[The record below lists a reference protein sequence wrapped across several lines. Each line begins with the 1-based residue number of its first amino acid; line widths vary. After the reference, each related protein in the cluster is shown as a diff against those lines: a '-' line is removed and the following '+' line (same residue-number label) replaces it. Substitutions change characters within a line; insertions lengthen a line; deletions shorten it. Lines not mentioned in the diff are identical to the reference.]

1 MSDGKVNILLVDDQ
15 QSKLLTYEAI
25 LRELGENLLTA
36 NSAREALE
44 KLLKNE
50 IAVILVDVYMPET
63 DGFELAKMIR
73 EHPRFQKTAI
83 IFISAVLL
91 NEVDR
96 LRGYEMGAVDYVP
109 VPVIPEVLRAKV
121 RIFVELYRKT
131 RQLEQLNQELEK
143 RVAERTAALAD
154 STAQLQHSEQ
164 LRGLALMAGQMGC
177 WEWDAL
183 RNIGNWDRGQHT
195 IFGVDPVAFLPT
207 AENIWPMIH
216 RGDLKPILRSL
227 RKLSNVEST
236 LQCEF
241 RVRRPSGEIRWCLGA
256 AAASFDDSERLIR
269 LVGITVDITDRKM
282 AEERQMLLAE
292 EVDHRARNVVAVVQS
307 ILRLTRADK
316 VKDYIAAVDGRISA
330 LSNAHR
336 LLASS
341 RWKGADLR
349 KLVEEELAAYRGATE
364 TRIVIDGP
372 AVLLAPAVAQTIA
385 LALHELVTNAAK
397 YGALSVESGRLSLTW
412 EVLSDRI
419 DFDWI
424 ESSGPKVKPPNR
436 RGYGTRVFSGGIEY
450 QLGGIVD
457 FDWHP
462 DGLRCKLSIPRHK
475 AKLHG
480 CRAAPTADIAP
491 TDDADEQHKLVLLV
505 EDEPTISLMLS
516 DMLLQ
521 FGHRVDGPYNRF
533 SDAMTAARK
542 NDVQAGVL
550 DINVGGEKIYP
561 LAEVL
566 TERKIPFVF
575 VTGYS
580 ADSVDTRFSHVPV
593 LQKPIE
599 PETLRTAILRPPQ

>member
-1 MSDGKVNILLVDDQ
+1 MNDGKVNILLVDDQ
-15 QSKLLTYEAI
+15 PSKLLTYEAI
-25 LRELGENLLTA
+25 LRELGETLLTA
-36 NSAREALE
+36 NSAREALGI
-44 KLLKNE
+44 LLKNE
-50 IAVILVDVYMPET
+50 VAVILVDVYMPDT

-73 EHPRFQKTAI
+73 EHPRFQETAI

-121 RIFVELYRKT
+121 RVFVELYRKT
-131 RQLEQLNQELEK
+131 RQLEQLNQDLEK
-143 RVAERTAALAD
+143 RVADRTAALAD

-177 WEWDAL
+177 WEWDAI
-183 RNIGNWDRGQHT
+183 RNCGSWDAGQYT
-195 IFGVDPVAFLPT
+195 IFGVDPATFRPT
-207 AENIWPMIH
+207 GENVWPMID
-216 RGDLKPILRSL
+216 RADLKPILQSL
-227 RKLSNVEST
+227 RKLNRDAST
-236 LQCEF
+236 FQCEF
-241 RVRRPSGEIRWCLGA
+241 RVKRPSGETRWCLGA
-256 AAASFDDSERLIR
+256 AAASFDDSDRLIR
-269 LVGITVDITDRKM
+269 LVGITVDITDRKI
-282 AEERQMLLAE
+282 AEQRQMLLAE

-316 VKDYIAAVDGRISA
+316 VTDYIAAVDGRISA

-341 RWKGADLR
+341 RWEGADLR
-349 KLVEEELAAYRGATE
+349 KLVEEELAAYRGE
-364 TRIVIDGP
+364 DESRIVIDGP

-397 YGALSVESGRLSLTW
+397 YGALSIESGRVTLAW
-412 EVLSDRI
+412 QVLPERI
-419 DFDWI
+419 DFDWS
-424 ESSGPKVKPPNR
+424 ESNGPKVKPPKR

-450 QLGGIVD
+450 QLGGVVD
-457 FDWHP
+457 FDWHQ
-462 DGLRCKLSIPRHK
+462 DGLRCKLAIPRHK
-475 AKLHG
+475 AKLNGNRTPAAKTVPAEQIAAG
-480 CRAAPTADIAP
+480 C
-491 TDDADEQHKLVLLV
+491 KVVLLV

-550 DINVGGEKIYP
+550 DINIGGEKVYP

-566 TERKIPFVF
+566 AERKIPFVF

-599 PETLRTAILRPPQ
+599 PEALRTAILRSPE